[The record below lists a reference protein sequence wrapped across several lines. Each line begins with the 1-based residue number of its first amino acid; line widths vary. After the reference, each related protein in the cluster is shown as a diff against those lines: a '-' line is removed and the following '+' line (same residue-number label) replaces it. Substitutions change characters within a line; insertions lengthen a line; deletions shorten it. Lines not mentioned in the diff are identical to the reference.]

1 MPPKNEKKKN
11 VENEKLMSSTM
22 YFRVCLFVSLL
33 LWLFFLACLFACF
46 LLFLSLESEYSLRL
60 FKLGSVQQKKKV
72 HMNRKSKTHIC
83 LVLLNPLPRP
93 LSLSPH
99 TKKKK
104 SFHIEKGRFKK
115 KGRVNHVNIKKG
127 REKKKESTTR

>member
-1 MPPKNEKKKN
+1 MFEAQEKKKTHAGKSKKKTQKVPPKNEKKKN

-104 SFHIEKGRFKK
+104 RA
-115 KGRVNHVNIKKG
+115 
-127 REKKKESTTR
+127 ST